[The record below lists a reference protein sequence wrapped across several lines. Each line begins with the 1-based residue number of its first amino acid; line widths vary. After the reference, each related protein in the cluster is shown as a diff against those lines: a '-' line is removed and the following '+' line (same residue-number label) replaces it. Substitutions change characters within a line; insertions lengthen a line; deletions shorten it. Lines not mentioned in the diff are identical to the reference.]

1 MDTGST
7 CDANGID
14 VAKTTN
20 FALQMR
26 TCDLYTVCG
35 LFRCILD
42 CEVYMKSNLDLEI
55 QNSIPTVNKW
65 LVLVTPEHEN
75 NKERTHHNA
84 SHQYPA
90 NPSPYDGR
98 VWALSGGSS
107 AALETD
113 NVICSTASCFSTT
126 PHWDHFSTGRAF
138 SSKYFH
144 DYLSTDMCAQRPHA
158 FCGVPVARTP

>member
-20 FALQMR
+20 FALQLR
-26 TCDLYTVCG
+26 TCDLYAVCG

-65 LVLVTPEHEN
+65 LVLVTAEHEN

-90 NPSPYDGR
+90 NPSPYGCR
-98 VWALSGGSS
+98 VYLGMMAG
-107 AALETD
+107 
-113 NVICSTASCFSTT
+113 
-126 PHWDHFSTGRAF
+126 DHFPPKKP
-138 SSKYFH
+138 SSKSI
-144 DYLSTDMCAQRPHA
+144 LRTSRSTS
-158 FCGVPVARTP
+158 RTKQWRRTSCCSPAVHLGCRSN